1 MKKHMLILLAIF
13 LLSFILK
20 VYLVTKEPMMYN
32 IDAGYYV
39 KHINEV
45 FTQGYP
51 DVSDPPIAFY
61 YAALF
66 VAIFGMMLGFKIA
79 ISLAS
84 AAIAF
89 PVYFIV
95 NYITK
100 KKDISLFA
108 AFLVAFSD
116 VNMFMMGDLLK
127 NMLGLFFGAWFIY
140 FIIKTSDKFNIR
152 DALLAFV
159 SLFLMVGSHFSS
171 SAYIILCTIPFLI
184 LLPVYNFHKT
194 KKLSKESVFCIA
206 LLAVLFFSGITVLL
220 FKGYE
225 LGNFGI
231 IRLNTE
237 ALSHI
242 SFALFNKYSLYAL
255 LFLIGMYIVYR
266 TNTRYFLFFL
276 LWLVTAFLLTQP
288 LFVDEAWT
296 FRFEWN
302 TYVLAA
308 IVSAIGAGYFRKD
321 KSIFFVIILLVAL
334 FLLQMFWDAG
344 HSIAPVI
351 NLDEWEGLLALHES
365 RPDIVFTEMFGG
377 AIYWTEAA
385 GFEVSEPHPDKYLL
399 VCIEQ
404 HEPLPPHME
413 MWNACHHTINIPEP
427 LIHELEEQGKIVAQF
442 GRFYVIKFRYLHP

>member
-1 MKKHMLILLAIF
+1 MKKYLLILLAIF

-20 VYLVTKEPMMYN
+20 VYLVTREPLLYN

-51 DVSDPPIAFY
+51 DVGDPPLAFY

-66 VAIFGMMLGFKIA
+66 VSVFGMMLGFKIA

-140 FIIKTSDKFNIR
+140 FVIKTSDKFSIR
-152 DALLAFV
+152 DALLATV
-159 SLFLMVGSHFSS
+159 SLFLMVGSHLSS
-171 SAYIILCTIPFLI
+171 SAYIILCIIPFLI
-184 LLPVYNFHKT
+184 LLPVYNYHKT
-194 KKLSKESVFCIA
+194 KKFQKESVFCIVVLA
-206 LLAVLFFSGITVLL
+206 LLFFSGIAVLL

-225 LGNFGI
+225 FGNFGI
-231 IRLNTE
+231 IRLDME
-237 ALSHI
+237 ALSRI
-242 SFALFNKYSLYAL
+242 GFGLFNKYSLYAL
-255 LFLIGMYIVYR
+255 LFLIGLYSVYK
-266 TNTRYFLFFL
+266 TRYLMLFLTWL
-276 LWLVTAFLLTQP
+276 LMAFLLTQA
-288 LFVDEAWT
+288 LFVNEGWT

-302 TYVLAA
+302 SYVLVA

-321 KSIFFVIILLVAL
+321 KPIFYGIITLMAI
-334 FLLQMFWDAG
+334 FLLPMFWEAG

-385 GFEVSEPHPDKYLL
+385 GFEVSDPSPDKYLL
-399 VCIEQ
+399 VCMEQ
-404 HEPLPPHME
+404 HEPLPPHMD
-413 MWNACHHTINIPEP
+413 MWNACHHTMNVPGP
-427 LIHELEEQGKIVAQF
+427 LIHELEEQGKIEAQF
-442 GRFYVIKFRYLHP
+442 GRFYVIKFSHMHPE